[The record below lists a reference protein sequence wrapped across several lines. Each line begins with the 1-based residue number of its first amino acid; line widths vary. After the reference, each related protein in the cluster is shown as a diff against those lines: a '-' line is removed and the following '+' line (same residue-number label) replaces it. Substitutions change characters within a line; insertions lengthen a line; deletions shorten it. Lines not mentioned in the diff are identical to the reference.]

1 MSLNLFII
9 MSFVIALSYWLEEH
23 TKWITHI
30 SGVILI
36 IIIASILGSTGIVPS
51 STDVYD
57 WQYTWMVPLGII
69 LMLLAF
75 NPGTILKVNKDFIS
89 CFIIGTVAT
98 TIGGL
103 IAGLIFQKLLPDDY
117 WRISG
122 QLTAS
127 FIGGYENAVSVGTG
141 LNSPNDVFLRAFSGD
156 SVLTTLWIMFNIFQG
171 RNIKHKSPEIS
182 RQSFSERNLS
192 NSIDITSL
200 SITILVAGIIL
211 TLGSYFHAYFPK
223 VPQIVWISLMA
234 TLVTFTPL
242 RHRFSGSYIF
252 GSIILSY
259 FIFGC
264 GAISNIPYLLNNA
277 SILLFFPTTIV
288 VIHALILFGIAR
300 ILKINKEI
308 VIVTSQCLIGGP
320 ATALALVSARKW
332 DYQFEAISLG
342 LLGYAVGNYFGFGV
356 AWLLK

>member
-1 MSLNLFII
+1 MTLNLFII
-9 MSFVIALSYWLEEH
+9 MSSVIALSYWLEEH
-23 TKWITHI
+23 TKWISHI

-36 IIIASILGSTGIVPS
+36 IIIASVLGSTGIIPS
-51 STDVYD
+51 STDVYE
-57 WQYTWMVPLGII
+57 WQYKWMVPLGII

-75 NPGTILKVNKDFIS
+75 NPRSILKVNKDFIT
-89 CFIIGTVAT
+89 CFIIGTIAT
-98 TIGGL
+98 TIGGIL
-103 IAGLIFQKLLPDDY
+103 AGLIFKKLLPEDY

-141 LNSPNDVFLRAFSGD
+141 LNTPNDVFLRAFAGD
-156 SVLTTLWIMFNIFQG
+156 SVLTTVWIMFNIFQG
-171 RNIKHKSPEIS
+171 RNIKPQHSPT
-182 RQSFSERNLS
+182 QPFSERNLS

-200 SITILVAGIIL
+200 SITILVTGIIL
-211 TLGSYFHAYFPK
+211 TLGSYIYAYFPQ
-223 VPQIVWISLMA
+223 VPQILWISLMA
-234 TLVTFTPL
+234 TLVTLTPL
-242 RHRFSGSYIF
+242 RNRFSGSYIF

-264 GAISNIPYLLNNA
+264 GAISNISYLLNNA
-277 SILLFFPTTIV
+277 SILLFFPATIV
-288 VIHALILFGIAR
+288 AIHALLLFGMAR
-300 ILKINKEI
+300 IFKIKKELAI
-308 VIVTSQCLIGGP
+308 ITSQCLIGGP

-356 AWLLK
+356 AWILK